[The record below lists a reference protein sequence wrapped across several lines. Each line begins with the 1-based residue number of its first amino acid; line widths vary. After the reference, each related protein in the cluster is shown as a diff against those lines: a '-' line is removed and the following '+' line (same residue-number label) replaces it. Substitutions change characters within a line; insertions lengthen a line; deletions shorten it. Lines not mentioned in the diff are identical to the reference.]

1 MTALIKIIL
10 SFAGIL
16 FLYIIYYILKGFR
29 DKNRLTPDDML
40 RDLDFKISYSVIDNH
55 SELYLI
61 NQIKEYR
68 QNPDID
74 KERLDILNVKF
85 VRRFAILHE

>member
-1 MTALIKIIL
+1 MTALITIIL